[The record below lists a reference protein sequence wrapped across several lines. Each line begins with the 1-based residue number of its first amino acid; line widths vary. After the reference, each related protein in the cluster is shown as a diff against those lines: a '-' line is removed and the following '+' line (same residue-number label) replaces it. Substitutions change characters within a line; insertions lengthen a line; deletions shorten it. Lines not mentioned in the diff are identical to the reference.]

1 MTSSLSSLVNNLSEG
16 IQRIEFKFGHGDKES
31 QTRGIKY
38 KYWDLFLKY
47 INFKDD
53 LIKYKCLCCHKNDQH
68 MYDEKLKEQ
77 FLNAYQF
84 YNHDNNKFM
93 LLLWKGIY
101 PYGYMN
107 DWKKFNEK

>member
-1 MTSSLSSLVNNLSEG
+1 
-16 IQRIEFKFGHGDKES
+16 
-31 QTRGIKY
+31 
-38 KYWDLFLKY
+38 
-47 INFKDD
+47 
-53 LIKYKCLCCHKNDQH
+53 